1 MSRASDITAWL
12 AAAVLVCAITPGSSA
27 ENHRRMPEPQNR
39 PSNQSRPNNQGRPS
53 NPSPPNN
60 ANRSDGQAVPRPQ
73 QNQAPTQGHHA
84 GQWLRRY
91 QGVPFDQQKKALET
105 DPNFRKLAPERQERL
120 QQRLQRFNSLPA
132 ERQQRVLN
140 RMEVWEHL
148 TPNQKAD
155 ARRVYS
161 GVRGLPPERRQA
173 MQNAINALRAM
184 PPDARQRAI
193 QSGRFNQFT
202 PQERELLDGATKLP
216 LAPAESGQPPQE

>member
-120 QQRLQRFNSLPA
+120 QQRLQLQPIHASGARIAGRRYEIASRA
-132 ERQQRVLN
+132 CGERAAASGIAFPFLSTRIQKFASMHGQSCSFIDRSDKFAQR
-140 RMEVWEHL
+140 RG
-148 TPNQKAD
+148 KK
-155 ARRVYS
+155 RY
-161 GVRGLPPERRQA
+161 VRGAVR
-173 MQNAINALRAM
+173 
-184 PPDARQRAI
+184 
-193 QSGRFNQFT
+193 SSRF
-202 PQERELLDGATKLP
+202 LLVATRLV
-216 LAPAESGQPPQE
+216 